1 MIKKQLNIL
10 INMAIVDRDLDEAEM
25 NRIYQIG
32 MANGL
37 EKEEVKEMIEQPAPL
52 GDLSTLTED
61 EKFEYLYAVVQLM
74 KTDGKI
80 FKSEI
85 VYCQDLAERLGYK
98 RGVVAE
104 LSSKIYS
111 DPTITSDRDH
121 LREKAHQYY
130 QG

>member
-10 INMAIVDRDLDEAEM
+10 INMAIIDRDLDEAEM
-25 NRIYQIG
+25 DRIFQIG
-32 MANGL
+32 MANGM
-37 EKEEVKEMIEQPAPL
+37 EKEEIREMIERPQPID
-52 GDLSTLTED
+52 DLSTLTED

-85 VYCQDLAERLGYK
+85 VYCQDLAEKLGYK

-104 LSSKIYS
+104 LSAKIYS
-111 DPTITSDRDH
+111 DPTITSDRDS
-121 LREKAHQYY
+121 LREKAHQFF

>member
-1 MIKKQLNIL
+1 
-10 INMAIVDRDLDEAEM
+10 MAIIDRDLDEAEM
-25 NRIYQIG
+25 NRIYEIG

-37 EKEEVKEMIEQPAPL
+37 EKDEIRDMIERPQPIENLHP
-52 GDLSTLTED
+52 LTED

-85 VYCQDLAERLGYK
+85 VYCQDLAEKLGYK

>member
-1 MIKKQLNIL
+1 MIRKQLNIL
-10 INMAIVDRDLDEAEM
+10 INMAIIDRDLDEAEM

-37 EKEEVKEMIEQPAPL
+37 EKEEIRDMMEKPSPID
-52 GDLSTLTED
+52 DLTTLTED
-61 EKFEYLYAVVQLM
+61 EKFEYLYAVIQLM

-111 DPTITSDRDH
+111 DPTITSDRDM

-130 QG
+130 GG

>member
-10 INMAIVDRDLDEAEM
+10 INMAIIDRDLDEAEM

-37 EKEEVKEMIEQPAPL
+37 ERAEIQDMIEKPTPIESL
-52 GDLSTLTED
+52 NTLTED
-61 EKFEYLYAVVQLM
+61 EKFEYLYAVIQLM
-74 KTDGKI
+74 KTDGKV

-85 VYCQDLAERLGYK
+85 VYCQDLAEKLGYK

-111 DPTITSDRDH
+111 DPTITADRDM
-121 LREKAHQYY
+121 LREKAHSYY
-130 QG
+130 TG

>member
-10 INMAIVDRDLDEAEM
+10 INMAIIDRDLDEAETE
-25 NRIYQIG
+25 RIYQIG
-32 MANGL
+32 LANGL
-37 EKEEVKEMIEQPAPL
+37 GKDEVREMIERPQPID
-52 GDLSTLTED
+52 DLSTLTED

-85 VYCQDLAERLGYK
+85 VYCQQLAEKLGYK

-111 DPTITSDRDH
+111 DPTITADRDM
-121 LREKAHQYY
+121 LKQKAHQFY

>member
-10 INMAIVDRDLDEAEM
+10 INMAIIDRDLDDTETE
-25 NRIYQIG
+25 RIYQIG

-37 EKEEVKEMIEQPAPL
+37 ERDEVREMIERPQPID
-52 GDLSTLTED
+52 DLSTLSED

-85 VYCQDLAERLGYK
+85 VYCQQLAEKLGYK

-111 DPTITSDRDH
+111 DPTITADRDM
-121 LREKAHQYY
+121 LKQKAHQFY

>member
-10 INMAIVDRDLDEAEM
+10 INMAIIDRDLDEAEM

-37 EKEEVKEMIEQPAPL
+37 EKDEVREMIEKPEPM

-85 VYCQDLAERLGYK
+85 VYCQDLAEKLGYK

-111 DPTITSDRDH
+111 DPTITADRDH